1 MVSNIISRIFQI
13 LFFQLFPF
21 FTYSFLLF
29 FSVPL
34 VHLVHTFYVN
44 TITFAQPQY
53 SFFFSDLSLNIFLKY
68 CFIRRAL
75 LLTVSEK
82 FHIRKSCISSKIEL
96 IQNKT
101 KAMFHMK
108 IVYLCIS
115 LVAVVMSP
123 SVCQY
128 RKKTETQIKTL
139 LRCNLEVDLTDLSR
153 LFPFSCCV
161 DGLFCSMAE

>member
-29 FSVPL
+29 FSVLL

-53 SFFFSDLSLNIFLKY
+53 SFFSDLSLNIFLKY
-68 CFIRRAL
+68 CFIRSAL

-82 FHIRKSCISSKIEL
+82 CHIRKSCISSKIEQDKNYVSCKNCVFRY
-96 IQNKT
+96 IPGGFSDVSKS
-101 KAMFHMK
+101 M
-108 IVYLCIS
+108 
-115 LVAVVMSP
+115 LV
-123 SVCQY
+123 
-128 RKKTETQIKTL
+128 
-139 LRCNLEVDLTDLSR
+139 
-153 LFPFSCCV
+153 
-161 DGLFCSMAE
+161 